1 MKTPDARD
9 AIRYLRLGGQPEVL
23 GDPLWDNRARF
34 GHLLDKTVRPTAGS
48 LLYHSRPGQVASESC
63 VTEGVSSFEID
74 QQLRPGWL
82 LRPAGPRNDRWR
94 PRRRLV
100 VLDCIHGSSP
110 YLERASQ
117 LSKRVVPSLGAVPAG
132 TSD

>member
-1 MKTPDARD
+1 MREMPF
-9 AIRYLRLGGQPEVL
+9 AISASVGSPKCWVTHYG
-23 GDPLWDNRARF
+23 DNRTRF

-48 LLYHSRPGQVASESC
+48 LLYDSRPGQVASESC
-63 VTEGVSSFEID
+63 VTKGVGSFETD
-74 QQLRPGWL
+74 HQLRPGWL
-82 LRPAGPRNDRWR
+82 LRRQVRETTAGV

-100 VLDCIHGSSP
+100 VLDCFHGSSP

-117 LSKRVVPSLGAVPAG
+117 LSKRVVPSLGAAPAG